1 MITDGRRLVNGA
13 KYMDVFEAIENR
25 YSARK
30 YLERPVEEEKLTKL
44 FEAVRLAPSAK
55 NLQEWRF
62 VVARDEK
69 TRHDLAEAASQKFV
83 AGAPI
88 VIACCAETDGYVM
101 SCGLESYPIDVAI
114 AIDHLTL
121 AATALGLGTCWIGKF
136 DADEVKRI
144 LNIPQNIIVVELLL
158 LGYPS
163 DSPRPKKRL
172 PLTEIVRYD
181 SW

>member
-62 VVARDEK
+62 K
-69 TRHDLAEAASQKFV
+69 NGDL
-83 AGAPI
+83 
-88 VIACCAETDGYVM
+88 
-101 SCGLESYPIDVAI
+101 
-114 AIDHLTL
+114 
-121 AATALGLGTCWIGKF
+121 
-136 DADEVKRI
+136 
-144 LNIPQNIIVVELLL
+144 
-158 LGYPS
+158 
-163 DSPRPKKRL
+163 
-172 PLTEIVRYD
+172 
-181 SW
+181 

>member
-1 MITDGRRLVNGA
+1 V
-13 KYMDVFEAIENR
+13 AI
-25 YSARK
+25 
-30 YLERPVEEEKLTKL
+30 
-44 FEAVRLAPSAK
+44 
-55 NLQEWRF
+55 QEWRF
-62 VVARDEK
+62 VVAKDEK
-69 TRHDLAEAASQKFV
+69 TRNELAEAASQIFV
-83 AGAPI
+83 AHAPI

-101 SCGLESYPIDVAI
+101 SCGLQSFPIDVAI